1 MSGRFGQRTRPS
13 LYVGQYFNS
22 GAAWTGPWT
31 NSVATGGT
39 TTTYTQD
46 GLTYKSHKFTSSG
59 TFTVTSIGTS
69 PTFDIFVQGGGGGGG
84 GTGLGRGF
92 GDGSGGAGGFAQT
105 TMALPV
111 AAQQVT
117 VGAQGNAA
125 GNAGGQS
132 SFGALTTSV
141 IANGGAGGSGCEYC
155 YGAGGAGGTASV
167 PGALGTL
174 NVTLTGTTGPAGGSG
189 CSNGFSGRE
198 QAYETGVNQ
207 LYGTTFSGSQQ
218 GCSCSQSATAL
229 GGGGQGGHTNCGTGG
244 NGAPGV
250 VVIRYRF
257 IA

>member
-1 MSGRFGQRTRPS
+1 MSSRYGQRSRPS
-13 LYVGQYFNS
+13 QFVGTFFNN
-22 GAAWTGPWT
+22 GAAWTGPFT

-39 TTTYTQD
+39 ELLYTES

-59 TFTVTSIGTS
+59 TFTVSSIGTV
-69 PTFDIFVQGGGGGGG
+69 PTFDIFVQGGGGAGG

-117 VGAQGNAA
+117 VGAA
-125 GNAGGQS
+125 GQPAGGAGGQS

-141 IANGGAGGSGCEYC
+141 ISNGGGGGGGCEFCFGGGGAGG
-155 YGAGGAGGTASV
+155 AASV

-174 NVTLTGTTGPAGGSG
+174 NVTLTGTNGPSGGSG
-189 CSNGFSGRE
+189 CGNAFVGRD

-207 LYGTTFSGSQQ
+207 KYGSTRSGSQQ
-218 GCSCSQSATAL
+218 GCDCSGAGQTP
-229 GGGGQGGHTNCGTGG
+229 GGGGGGGHTNCGTGG
-244 NGAPGV
+244 PGAAGV
-250 VVIRYRF
+250 VIIRYRF
-257 IA
+257 VV